1 MSQIM
6 PDPVADKTK
15 VGEKIIND
23 FCITFSTVN
32 GSGSATANTII
43 LRSLFRM
50 GIPVT
55 GKNIFPSNIQGL
67 PTLYSVRLSK
77 DGYLARVEKDH
88 IVVAMNPATIATE
101 LEYIQ
106 PGGVLFYSD

>member
-6 PDPVADKTK
+6 PDLIADKTK
-15 VGEKIIND
+15 TGEKIIND
-23 FCITFSTVN
+23 FCMTFSTVN

-67 PTLYSVRLSK
+67 PTWYTVRLSK
-77 DGYLARVEKDH
+77 YGYLGRVKKDQ
-88 IVVAMNPATIATE
+88 IVVAMNPTTIAA
-101 LEYIQ
+101 
-106 PGGVLFYSD
+106 